1 LVIQKFLKLF
11 DRCVAG
17 LHALGCL
24 AVDVPGSSAGVAFG
38 AGWDEVVEAV
48 VSASVELNEVVGLSC
63 FGFAAPVAVGVTG
76 QDGSPVAL
84 VLGVFV
90 SGHLWKSSLS

>member
-1 LVIQKFLKLF
+1 LVIQKLF
-11 DRCVAG
+11 GLLDRCVALLDSVG
-17 LHALGCL
+17 GL
-24 AVDVPGSSAGVAFG
+24 AVDVPGSSTGVAFG

-48 VSASVELNEVVGLSC
+48 VSASVELDEVVGLGC

-84 VLGVFV
+84 VFGVFV
-90 SGHLWKSSLS
+90 SGHLWISSLS